1 MDLRYQI
8 ILAALLL
15 VNIVAFAAY
24 GIDKRKAQKGQVENT
39 REHAAASGILRRS
52 HWCAAGDARV
62 QPQNKTLEVQDTSA
76 DVPRPATRVG
86 RMAYLPQQCPLNPL
100 VRERHLLRGI

>member
-24 GIDKRKAQKGQVENT
+24 GINKRKAQKDSWRIPESTLLLLAFVGGALGALLGMRLFHHKT
-39 REHAAASGILRRS
+39 KHWKFKILVPLFLILQLALAGWLIYRS
-52 HWCAAGDARV
+52 
-62 QPQNKTLEVQDTSA
+62 SA
-76 DVPRPATRVG
+76 
-86 RMAYLPQQCPLNPL
+86 L
-100 VRERHLLRGI
+100 

>member
-24 GIDKRKAQKGQVENT
+24 GIDKRKAQRDSWRIPESTLLLLAFFGGAIGALLGMRVFHHKT
-39 REHAAASGILRRS
+39 KHWKFKILVPIFLILQL
-52 HWCAAGDARV
+52 ALAGWLICRGLA
-62 QPQNKTLEVQDTSA
+62 QPLE
-76 DVPRPATRVG
+76 
-86 RMAYLPQQCPLNPL
+86 
-100 VRERHLLRGI
+100 